1 MVTLVSACQHS
12 PTIQHA
18 FDVAE
23 DSWAYITWAIAVLVG
38 LDYLRN
44 RLRRVNKWLRVLLV
58 AGIAASGV
66 VVVEVFSQPWIV
78 ALLVPTAL
86 TVVGA
91 LAAAL
96 LSGSV
101 EIDA

>member
-1 MVTLVSACQHS
+1 M
-12 PTIQHA
+12 IQHA

-23 DSWAYITWAIAVLVG
+23 DSWAYITWAIAIFVG
-38 LDYLRN
+38 LDYLGN
-44 RLRRVNKWLRVLLV
+44 RLRRVNKWLRVSLV
-58 AGIAASGV
+58 AGIAVSGV
-66 VVVEVFSQPWIV
+66 VVVYVFSQPWIV

-86 TVVGA
+86 TVVVA